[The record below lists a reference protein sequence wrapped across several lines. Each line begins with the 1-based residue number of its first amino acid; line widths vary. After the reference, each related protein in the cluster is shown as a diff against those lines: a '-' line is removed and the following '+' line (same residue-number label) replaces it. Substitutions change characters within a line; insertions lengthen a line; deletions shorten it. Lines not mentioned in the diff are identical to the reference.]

1 MHKAS
6 VKVTFGA
13 QSELPWEI
21 SQVWEC
27 RGCGGHEKGKGA
39 M

>member
-1 MHKAS
+1 M
-6 VKVTFGA
+6 KVTFSA

-27 RGCGGHEKGKGA
+27 RGCVGMRKGKGA
-39 M
+39 I